1 MYVHSTYQINLN
13 VNLIKNPTIP
23 DFFKKKKIA
32 DQLQKPSHGTPS
44 GPQITIWEHLI
55 YTIGK

>member
-13 VNLIKNPTIP
+13 VNLIKNPTIQ
-23 DFFKKKKIA
+23 DFLKKKKIV
-32 DQLQKPSHGTPS
+32 DQLKPSRGTPS